1 MDYFVIDKTVIHYF
15 ILGDARNEQD
25 RDTSHRLSTKSWFC
39 ILVTI
44 QNMFSYIKAQIFH
57 FKPKWNFKN
66 SNLHTMLVNTLI
78 GGKTVVLRLVF
89 YLKLLECLTWI
100 QNYLTTRSYFKIE
113 LGLNLRHFRALIFTL
128 EF

>member
-1 MDYFVIDKTVIHYF
+1 MSKIGT
-15 ILGDARNEQD
+15 Q
-25 RDTSHRLSTKSWFC
+25 TTTMSTISWFC
-39 ILVTI
+39 ILVKI

-113 LGLNLRHFRALIFTL
+113 LGLNLRHFRALIFTQEL
-128 EF
+128 